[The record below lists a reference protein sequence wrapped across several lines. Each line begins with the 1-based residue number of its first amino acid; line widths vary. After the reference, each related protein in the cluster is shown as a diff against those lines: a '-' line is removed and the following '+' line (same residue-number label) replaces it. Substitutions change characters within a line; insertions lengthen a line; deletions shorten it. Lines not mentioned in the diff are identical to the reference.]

1 MLQEREPVWCISV
14 AEVLKES
21 KKNEVFRMLFSKL
34 SQNKHI
40 HVQNICFKDKLGVF
54 VGPIIKKKE
63 QAVGL
68 L

>member
-1 MLQEREPVWCISV
+1 ML
-14 AEVLKES
+14 L
-21 KKNEVFRMLFSKL
+21 SKL

-40 HVQNICFKDKLGVF
+40 HVQNVCFKDKLGVF
-54 VGPIIKKKE
+54 VGPIVKKKE